1 MLVNTRA
8 IKYGGKRPGVDGKRH
23 IAQIFVAKLIHRQTL
38 MLNSIYISKYTDQ
51 HVHNAAVAP

>member
-23 IAQIFVAKLIHRQTL
+23 IAQIFIAKLIHR
-38 MLNSIYISKYTDQ
+38 
-51 HVHNAAVAP
+51 